1 MQAIIALLGILG
13 FFVLPIGTVIG
24 LIKPNLFKGASRK
37 KIAGVG
43 FGSSVGVLI
52 LAGIL
57 LPKEF
62 VPQTTNTNEPTVAQI
77 PPTQSEHNKGDT
89 DTNKQPATQMTDNV
103 SQAKPE
109 PKEPTKEQKEL
120 VYNFCYALQATGECK
135 NLIMRLDTE
144 PKIQKQLQVQDIRS
158 PNSIFGDTCT
168 QGIADAVK
176 DKNVCVV
183 AWEKY
188 GCTGSVTPRL
198 LQESPFGNKNAI
210 LCEF

>member
-1 MQAIIALLGILG
+1 MQLIVGILGFLG
-13 FFVLPIGTVIG
+13 FFVLPIATIVG
-24 LIKPNLFKGASRK
+24 LINPKLFKNKSRK

-43 FGSSVGVLI
+43 FGGSVGVLI

-57 LPKEF
+57 LPKELL
-62 VPQTTNTNEPTVAQI
+62 PQTNNTNEPTVAQI
-77 PPTQSEHNKGDT
+77 PLTQSEHNKDDT
-89 DTNKQPATQMTDNV
+89 DTNKQPTIQITDNV
-103 SQAKPE
+103 SQAKSE

-120 VYNFCYALQATGECK
+120 VYNFCYALQATGQCK

-144 PKIQKQLQVQDIRS
+144 PKIQKQLQVEDIRS
-158 PNSIFGDTCT
+158 PNSVFGNTCM
-168 QGIADAVK
+168 QGITDAVK

-188 GCTGSVTPRL
+188 GCAGSVTPRL
-198 LQESPFGNKNAI
+198 LQESPFGNKNAV